1 MAEEIQIRPA
11 SPEDAADLLEIY
23 RYYVEKTAIT
33 FEWETPSLDEFRGRI
48 EKTLERYPYLVA
60 EEEGKI
66 LGYAYAGPYYGR
78 KAYDWSVEVTVYLAR
93 NARHKGLGRKLY
105 MALED
110 ALHKMHVLNAYACI
124 AYPRTEDETLT
135 RNSADFHA
143 RMGYRLI
150 GTFRDCGYKFGR
162 WYDMIWMEKMLG
174 PHPDKPEPVIAWKP
188 ENK

>member
-23 RYYVEKTAIT
+23 CYYVEKTAIT

-124 AYPRTEDETLT
+124 AYPRVEDETLT

-174 PHPDKPEPVIAWKP
+174 PHPDRPKPVTAWKP
-188 ENK
+188 E